1 MYKQS
6 GPPAAAADAD
16 QRPTET
22 PKLMKNND
30 FLRIGP
36 SLSSRLCVLQLA
48 ACLLLLLG
56 AHEPSWHTHK
66 KLTVRRIWLGPT
78 LKPIWLRFAIPSNM
92 GSSTTRGQLP
102 KMRLLAGFPSKNEGY
117 SLAFPQK
124 TPLFFEGT
132 PASNARSGAHRGPAR
147 SKIEAETN
155 VKRQKRNQRQQHKRF
170 LSIFGRRRCVASCSR
185 MMSGGSG
192 TRNLCS
198 HYSGSTIFSHAK
210 F

>member
-1 MYKQS
+1 MYEQS

-22 PKLMKNND
+22 PKLTKNHD

-92 GSSTTRGQLP
+92 GSSTTPGQLP
-102 KMRLLAGFPSKNEGY
+102 KMRLLAGFPSKNGGGTRWL
-117 SLAFPQK
+117 SLK
-124 TPLFFEGT
+124 KRLFFLRERQRVT
-132 PASNARSGAHRGPAR
+132 PDLVHTGAPQGPK
-147 SKIEAETN
+147 SKP
-155 VKRQKRNQRQQHKRF
+155 KP
-170 LSIFGRRRCVASCSR
+170 
-185 MMSGGSG
+185 M
-192 TRNLCS
+192 
-198 HYSGSTIFSHAK
+198 
-210 F
+210 